1 MATSV
6 VGDVPRGLVGVPE
19 GYFVE
24 CATLS
29 GDREL
34 HAGVGGGRA
43 GLVPNHM
50 RLCADDD
57 LSNLE
62 NLASFCQKGLF
73 IGILSYAERASSKAR
88 IAHLRRD
95 NARRS

>member
-6 VGDVPRGLVGVPE
+6 VGGVPRGLVGVPE

-62 NLASFCQKGLF
+62 NLASFCQKGL
-73 IGILSYAERASSKAR
+73 LSEYYPMLNAP
-88 IAHLRRD
+88 HLKLE
-95 NARRS
+95 